1 MKMRT
6 AVVRMQCVRLWM
18 GTGYL
23 LSVQVIYVP
32 THLRSRHSFAVA
44 CGACLLSHLLSIA
57 HSRRRVHGNYGGMH
71 QLPET
76 LHRLV
81 SFPVCLIASCLHLS
95 LLLSAGPKCSSIPQA
110 RRGGPPAQPH
120 VPAVLVAVWPEHMLT
135 VHDNALTTSMFLH
148 TGKCITYH

>member
-76 LHRLV
+76 LHRRRHTEPAMPGLISRV
-81 SFPVCLIASCLHLS
+81 SHCLLFAFESPSVCRSEVQQYS
-95 LLLSAGPKCSSIPQA
+95 PSKA
-110 RRGGPPAQPH
+110 RRTSGTASRTSSACGSMARAH
-120 VPAVLVAVWPEHMLT
+120 VDST
-135 VHDNALTTSMFLH
+135 
-148 TGKCITYH
+148 